1 MSASFS
7 ADALAVLLFGS
18 LRMGA
23 LLLSAPIFGHMAVSP
38 RVRVSLAVAVVLA
51 IPIQPAPG
59 FVPHEAGTLV
69 LAGAALREIAI
80 GAAIGFGTR
89 LLFGAFSLFGEIV
102 SIESGLSHA
111 RVLDPNT
118 GATSVALASLY
129 DLFVIGTFFV
139 VGGHH
144 MMIHTFAI
152 SFEVWPIGGG
162 ELSASIFLAI
172 AGFGREMFGMALQ
185 LAMPIVVAMSVSNLA
200 LGILA
205 RSVPPL
211 NLMMLQLPAHVAM
224 GLAMLSF
231 GAGALIRASGREIE
245 AWSGRVLQAIGGA

>member
-7 ADALAVLLFGS
+7 FDTAAVLVFGT

-38 RVRVSLAVAVVLA
+38 RVRVSLSIAVMLA
-51 IPIQPAPG
+51 IPVQPAAG
-59 FVPHEAGTLV
+59 FMPSEAATLV
-69 LAGAALREIAI
+69 LAGVALREIAI

-89 LLFGAFSLFGEIV
+89 LLFAAFSLFGEIV
-102 SIESGLSHA
+102 SIESGLGHA

-129 DLFVIGTFFV
+129 DLFVIGTFFI

-144 MMIHTFAI
+144 MMIQTFVT
-152 SFEVWPIGGG
+152 SFQVWPIGGS
-162 ELSASIFLAI
+162 ELSASIFFTI
-172 AGFGREMFGMALQ
+172 ANFGREMFGMALQ
-185 LAMPIVVAMSVSNLA
+185 LAMPVVVAMSVSNLA

-205 RSVPPL
+205 RSVPQL